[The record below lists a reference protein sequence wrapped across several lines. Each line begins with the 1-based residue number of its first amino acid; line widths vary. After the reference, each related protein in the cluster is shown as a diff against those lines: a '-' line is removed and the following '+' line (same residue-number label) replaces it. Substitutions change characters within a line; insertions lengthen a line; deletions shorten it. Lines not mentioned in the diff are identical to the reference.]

1 MDAKSLK
8 KKLKKME
15 AHKFEN
21 INLRSYNMVLQDSP
35 EIIVNKEL

>member
-1 MDAKSLK
+1 MKESQIDQMDAKSLK

-21 INLRSYNMVLQDSP
+21 INLRSYNMVL
-35 EIIVNKEL
+35 